1 MNAGLTRLLMEGRRM
16 AESIMTDTCRIER
29 TVASGALDPDTC
41 LPATRPETVWQGKCR
56 IQTSG
61 GIASATSMQGQ
72 SSPASPT
79 PTWSLYLQLPIT
91 ATGLQ
96 SGDSAV
102 ITASLDPDLV
112 GRRYRLV
119 NQQSEKSHATARRW
133 NVEETPQEA

>member
-1 MNAGLTRLLMEGRRM
+1 MIAGLIRLLAEGRRM

-29 TVASGALDPDTC
+29 TVETVIDPDTC
-41 LPATRPETVWQGKCR
+41 RPDNRTETVWQGKCR

-61 GIASATSMQGQ
+61 GIASVTSLQGQ
-72 SSPASPT
+72 ASPASPT
-79 PTWSLYLQLPIT
+79 PTWSLYLQLPIEV
-91 ATGLQ
+91 TGLQ